1 MQSYVKNQL
10 NSIIICIF
18 AANPTKRD
26 FVQNPIVKPK
36 ALDKSSQD
44 PLKRQGIIIMA
55 KKDTSKYEL
64 YDGHKMVYAGT
75 TTDPKRREA
84 EHRASGK
91 DFTKM
96 TIIGRPSTKEGA
108 SKWEAERIA
117 TYKRNHNGERPKY
130 NRNDS
135 GK

>member
-1 MQSYVKNQL
+1 M
-10 NSIIICIF
+10 
-18 AANPTKRD
+18 D
-26 FVQNPIVKPK
+26 KP
-36 ALDKSSQD
+36 SQD

-55 KKDTSKYEL
+55 KKNTFKYEL
-64 YDGHKMVYAGT
+64 HDGHKMVYTGT

-108 SKWEAERIA
+108 SKWEEERIA
-117 TYKRNHNGERPKY
+117 TYKRNHSGERPKY
-130 NRNDS
+130 NQNDS